1 MWDKLERVLKRGMA
15 KGAMYVRTALE
26 GDPKDPTALVLT
38 LWEPEKK
45 LRGTFAIP
53 WQYVNKETAK
63 EVAPTKKI
71 EPYTLTYTLGRQN
84 ESPRAAK
91 LYTDQDVVSQ
101 LCITQEH
108 EHKTIEH
115 SFSFCNGFN
124 NFKITD
130 KQLQFNNMKFPLP
143 AESFVWYC
151 GNESYYYSDNPKYY
165 VNGCYDHE
173 TRCRVDRENP
183 PKPAQTI
190 RHLDNLVIVI
200 NGQLLVAPYALPFFN
215 AAGNIKAG
223 GKNIHKLFRDIISS
237 KKMTSCLATGPHRK
251 QVAGLISQIPTA
263 NRRKMT
269 TFVKKMNG
277 IDFRSILNVVE
288 NKRKISK
295 KQARKSFRKLGAYK
309 LRFLLL

>member
-1 MWDKLERVLKRGMA
+1 MA

-45 LRGTFAIP
+45 LRGKFAIP
-53 WQYVNKETAK
+53 WEYVNKQTSK
-63 EVAPTKKI
+63 EVPGGKKM
-71 EPYTLTYTLGRQN
+71 EPYTVSYTLGR
-84 ESPRAAK
+84 EKGYDGLHPW
-91 LYTDQDVVSQ
+91 TDQELPTQ

-108 EHKTIEH
+108 ENKTVEH

-151 GNESYYYSDNPKYY
+151 GVDNYYNHKYKAKTH
-165 VNGCYDHE
+165 YDS
-173 TRCRVDRENP
+173 
-183 PKPAQTI
+183 
-190 RHLDNLVIVI
+190 LVIVI
-200 NGQLLVAPYALPFFN
+200 DGQLLVAPHALPFFN

-223 GKNIHKLFRDIISS
+223 GNNIHKLFRDIISS
-237 KKMTSCLATGPHRK
+237 KKMTSCLATGPHRT
-251 QVAGLISQIPTA
+251 VVSNLISQIPTA

-295 KQARKSFRKLGAYK
+295 KQARRSFRNLGAYK